1 MSFNNV
7 AVITV
12 KKTEKSTLKK
22 RKRYDGKNKDKLK
35 K

>member
-12 KKTEKSTLKK
+12 KKNREKYLKK